1 MHHHS
6 LRDERPE
13 VKREINQEL
22 PDSDKESWIP
32 PILRTIATT
41 GFGIP
46 ELTAAIG
53 DHLRYLNKSGEW
65 KFREKARLQSEL
77 DMLLQSTLVNQWRA
91 SISESRYDQVLQDVV
106 RRKISPWRAV
116 DFLLNGGT
124 P

>member
-1 MHHHS
+1 
-6 LRDERPE
+6 L
-13 VKREINQEL
+13 EINPEL

-41 GFGIP
+41 GIGVP

-53 DHLRYLNKSGEW
+53 DHLRYLHESGEW

-77 DMLLQSTLVNQWRA
+77 DMLLQGTLVNQWRA

-106 RRKISPWRAV
+106 GRKISPRQAV
-116 DFLLNGGT
+116 DFLLNGAA